1 MPIKMGDSSSTR
13 HYQKK
18 TVKTSKSKEYQMF
31 LKNKK
36 KKDENEKQEL
46 VEYWKNYFRI
56 RKSIT

>member
-1 MPIKMGDSSSTR
+1 MGDSSSTR